1 MDLNGHRT
9 VIPITMAE
17 LAILVVTPTPE
28 GSVRFDRHAMG
39 AAGDGR
45 HPIAVRTDARRHEP
59 TGLAAI
65 ADASVGIVAPAP
77 QRAVC
82 RDGQIVGVARRDR
95 SPGSANGQLEIGRA
109 SCRERVCQYV

>member
-1 MDLNGHRT
+1 MLVSGGHLCPTTMFMDLNGHRT

-65 ADASVGIVAPAP
+65 ADASVRSEEHTSELQSLMRISY
-77 QRAVC
+77 AVFC
-82 RDGQIVGVARRDR
+82 LKKKKK
-95 SPGSANGQLEIGRA
+95 SLTS
-109 SCRERVCQYV
+109 S